1 MASGWRDAANGF
13 VPRKPFARSQG
24 RVVRVVGL
32 GLCPEDTGSLKNI
45 HSFKDICQVCCG
57 LSLGLLVLGAPLDG
71 GAFREWLR
79 AAGKESFG
87 LL

>member
-1 MASGWRDAANGF
+1 MGCVLRAQDILRIYTISKR
-13 VPRKPFARSQG
+13 FAKY
-24 RVVRVVGL
+24 VVV
-32 GLCPEDTGSLKNI
+32 
-45 HSFKDICQVCCG
+45 
-57 LSLGLLVLGAPLDG
+57 LSLGLLVPEAPLDG

>member
-1 MASGWRDAANGF
+1 MGCVLKAQNLLRIYTVS
-13 VPRKPFARSQG
+13 KIFAKY
-24 RVVRVVGL
+24 VVV
-32 GLCPEDTGSLKNI
+32 
-45 HSFKDICQVCCG
+45 

-87 LL
+87 LF